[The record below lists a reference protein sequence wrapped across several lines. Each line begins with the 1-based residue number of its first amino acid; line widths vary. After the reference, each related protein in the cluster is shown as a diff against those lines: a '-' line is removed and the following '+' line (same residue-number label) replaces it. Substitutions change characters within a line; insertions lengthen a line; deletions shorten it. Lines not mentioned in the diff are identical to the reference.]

1 MRAARPPAMQFPQA
15 SLAAAQ
21 VAALADA
28 IGLHTLSLLNIGSYN
43 INTLM
48 TGVRA
53 IALGFSL
60 IALAAPAEAAPKG
73 QTRHNDA
80 TLEQSCRDLVG
91 KETYDGEGR
100 GGAGRLQA
108 QRFSDCMMGMPH

>member
-1 MRAARPPAMQFPQA
+1 MQFPQG

-28 IGLHTLSLLNIGSYN
+28 IGNHMLSFLNIGSYN
-43 INTLM
+43 MNTLM

-53 IALGFSL
+53 VALGFSL
-60 IALAAPAEAAPKG
+60 IALAAPAQAAAPKG
-73 QTRHNDA
+73 QAKHNDA
-80 TLEQSCRDLVG
+80 TLEQTCRDQVG
-91 KETYDGEGR
+91 KEAYEGEGR
-100 GGAGRLQA
+100 GGQGRLQA

>member
-1 MRAARPPAMQFPQA
+1 M
-15 SLAAAQ
+15 
-21 VAALADA
+21 
-28 IGLHTLSLLNIGSYN
+28 LSCLNIWSYN

-48 TGVRA
+48 TGLRA
-53 IALGFSL
+53 VALGVSL
-60 IALAAPAEAAPKG
+60 IALAVPAQAAPKG
-73 QTRHNDA
+73 QAKHNDT
-80 TLEQSCRDLVG
+80 TLEQTCRDQVG

>member
-1 MRAARPPAMQFPQA
+1 MQFEQGR
-15 SLAAAQ
+15 LAAAQ
-21 VAALADA
+21 VAALASA
-28 IGLHTLSLLNIGSYN
+28 ICLHMLSFLNIGSYN
-43 INTLM
+43 MNALM
-48 TGVRA
+48 TGLRA
-53 IALGFSL
+53 LTLGVSL
-60 IALAAPAEAAPKG
+60 IALAGAAQAAPKTHAR
-73 QTRHNDA
+73 QNDT

>member
-1 MRAARPPAMQFPQA
+1 MQFPQG

-28 IGLHTLSLLNIGSYN
+28 IGLHMLSFVNIGSYN
-43 INTLM
+43 MNTLM

-53 IALGFSL
+53 VALGFSL
-60 IALAAPAEAAPKG
+60 IALAVPAEAAPKG
-73 QTRHNDA
+73 QAKHNDA
-80 TLEQSCRDLVG
+80 TLEQTCRDHVG